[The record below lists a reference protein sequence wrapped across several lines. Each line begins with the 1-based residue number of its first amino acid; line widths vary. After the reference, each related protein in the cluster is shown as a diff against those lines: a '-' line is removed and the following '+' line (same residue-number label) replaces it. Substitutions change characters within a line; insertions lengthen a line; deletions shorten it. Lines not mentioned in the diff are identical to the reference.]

1 MPGHRQLGFTY
12 VVVMFAVAMA
22 AIAATRA
29 MEGTAKAMQRAR
41 EDELLTVGGIYR
53 DAIKSYHDNSL
64 GVLPDYP
71 KTLEALLEDDRT
83 STKRR
88 HLRKEFPDPI
98 TGGKFGLIYDAQNR
112 IIGVY
117 SLSTQRPQN
126 AGGFTQEDAAF
137 ANAESYQGWKFI
149 HQPH

>member
-1 MPGHRQLGFTY
+1 MSSQRQHGFTY
-12 VVVMFAVAMA
+12 VIVMFAVAIA

-29 MEGTAKAMQRAR
+29 MEGTAKAIQRTR
-41 EDELLTVGGIYR
+41 EDELLQVGGIYR

-71 KTLEALLEDDRT
+71 KTLDALLEDDRT

-88 HLRKEFPDPI
+88 HLRKKFPDPI
-98 TGGKFGLIYDAQNR
+98 TGGDFALIYDAQNR

-117 SLSTQRPQN
+117 SLSTKRPQKT
-126 AGGFTQEDAAF
+126 GGFTQEDMAF

-149 HQPH
+149 HQLH